1 VFNIINNL
9 LRVLSLI
16 IKFIIIMSLQEIINY
31 YFLTPIYGGIKMLGT
46 KVLPIL
52 LSANLLFSFNFGRKQ
67 QTPVNLTMETTREV
81 ITLQSEN
88 DVTTIKAKIPN
99 VEIKLLNNGQAIVY
113 SNKLSEK
120 QLFDRLSRLRQ
131 VKNIRKPDRNKVIT
145 PVDVRVTPED
155 SLNNSNTTSVAATN
169 DSYINYE
176 WALKSAEVDSS
187 WSLITQ
193 KKQVKVAIID
203 TGVDYTHPDLQG
215 RIDVEDGFNFV
226 SNTTNVKDDN
236 GHGTHIA
243 GIIAASSNNGIGIS
257 GITGNLDVKIVPVK
271 VLNSEGVGDSDII
284 AQGIKYAADKGVQ
297 VINLSL
303 GGMEK
308 STEINAA
315 IDYAVSKNITIIAAS
330 GNDATDCASYTP
342 ANNPKVITVSAIG
355 QNDKIAYFSNYGNN
369 VSVSAPG
376 VNILSTYINGKYAYM
391 SGTSMAAPIVT
402 GVVAMIKAENPDLT
416 PTEISTI
423 LKNSSTDL
431 GQKGKDVYYGYGKIN
446 ALKSI
451 ESMK

>member
-1 VFNIINNL
+1 L
-9 LRVLSLI
+9 L
-16 IKFIIIMSLQEIINY
+16 
-31 YFLTPIYGGIKMLGT
+31 FLTPVYGGIKMLGT
-46 KVLPIL
+46 KVLPLL
-52 LSANLLFSFNFGRKQ
+52 LSANLIFSFNFGRKQ
-67 QTPVNLTMETTREV
+67 QNPVNLTMDTTREV

-88 DVTTIKAKIPN
+88 DITTIKAKIPN
-99 VEIKLLNNGQAIVY
+99 IEIKLLNGRQAIVY

-120 QLFDRLSRLRQ
+120 QLKDRLSRLRQ
-131 VKNIRKPDRNKVIT
+131 VKDIRQPNRNKVVA
-145 PVDVRVTPED
+145 PVDVRE
-155 SLNNSNTTSVAATN
+155 TTGDNITNPANVSEAVTN

-176 WALKSAEVDSS
+176 WSLKSSQVDSS

-193 KKQVKVAIID
+193 KKQIKVAVID

-226 SNTTNVKDDN
+226 NNTTNVKDDN
-236 GHGTHIA
+236 GHGTHLA

-257 GITGNLDVKIVPVK
+257 GITGSLDVKIVPVK
-271 VLNSEGVGDSDII
+271 VLNSQGVGDSDII

-315 IDYAVSKNITIIAAS
+315 IDYAVSKNIAIIAAS
-330 GNDATDCASYTP
+330 GNDGTDCASYTP

-376 VNILSTYINGKYAYM
+376 VNILSTYLNGKYAYM

-402 GVVAMIKAENPDLT
+402 GVVAMIKAQNPDLT